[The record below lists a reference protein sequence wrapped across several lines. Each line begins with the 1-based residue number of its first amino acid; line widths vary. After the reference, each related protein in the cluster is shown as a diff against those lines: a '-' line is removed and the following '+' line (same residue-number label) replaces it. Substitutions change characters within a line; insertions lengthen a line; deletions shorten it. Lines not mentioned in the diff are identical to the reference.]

1 MKIEINITKDNKDR
15 ILKLLDELVDAES
28 STSEEAG
35 KIRINESKEGHRA
48 EKEEYKGYAKYMDKP
63 SGYIDK
69 LFAPASIESSEFGL
83 GKNFLFNS
91 FFAAKAML
99 RVITNLTNEERKPPE
114 QDKVLDTFSKAT
126 KARGLQK
133 YNGFPKNRENE
144 KHEGS
149 SVNKLFYS
157 ILLPLSQMDML
168 KLKDNNTSLTKHG
181 LEFSMLTNPKLDDN
195 KDELLSEDEINYLID
210 YLKEIDIHGY
220 KEYTFLKRIV
230 DFIKEKSAY
239 GKTPVYQD
247 LVDFIKRDERF
258 VDYIY
263 KTSKFGKN
271 GLPKESRDFLN
282 KLQRTAQAVVASRIA
297 LLRELR
303 VIEDRRNSYRIIK
316 DVFG

>member
-28 STSEEAG
+28 STSEETG
-35 KIRINESKEGHRA
+35 KVEVKDSKGKYKA
-48 EKEEYKGYAKYMDKP
+48 ENEEYKDYAKYTDKP
-63 SGYIDK
+63 SDDVNK
-69 LFAPASIESSEFGL
+69 LLAPASIESSEFGL

-99 RVITNLTNEERKPPE
+99 RVIANLTNKEGKAPE
-114 QDKVLDTFSKAT
+114 QDKVLDTFNNAT
-126 KARGLQK
+126 IARGLQK

-144 KHEGS
+144 KHERS

-157 ILLPLSQMDML
+157 ILLPLSQMGML
-168 KLKDNNTSLTKHG
+168 KLNDNNISLTKNG
-181 LEFSMLTNPKLDDN
+181 LEFSMLTSPKLDNN
-195 KDELLSEDEINYLID
+195 KDELLSEEEINYLIG
-210 YLKEIDIHGY
+210 YLKEIDMHGY
-220 KEYTFLKRIV
+220 KEYTFLKRII
-230 DFIKEKSAY
+230 DFIKEKSTY

-303 VIEDRRNSYRIIK
+303 VIEDKRNSYRIIK
-316 DVFG
+316 NVFG

>member
-15 ILKLLDELVDAES
+15 ILRLLNELVDAES
-28 STSEEAG
+28 GTSEGTG
-35 KIRINESKEGHRA
+35 KIEVKDSKGEHRA
-48 EKEEYKGYAKYMDKP
+48 EKEEYKEYARYMDKP
-63 SGYIDK
+63 SDHIDK
-69 LFAPASIESSEFGL
+69 LLAPESIESSEFGL

-99 RVITNLTNEERKPPE
+99 RVIANLTNEEAPE
-114 QDKVLDTFSKAT
+114 QDKVLDTFNKAT
-126 KARGLQK
+126 MARDLQK
-133 YNGFPKNRENE
+133 YNGFPKKRENE

-149 SVNKLFYS
+149 SINKLLHS
-157 ILLPLSQMDML
+157 ILLPLSQMGML
-168 KLKDNNTSLTKHG
+168 KLNDNNISLTKHG
-181 LEFSMLTNPKLDDN
+181 LEFSMLTNPKLDNN
-195 KDELLSEDEINYLID
+195 KEELLSEEEINYLID

-230 DFIKEKSAY
+230 DFIKEKSTY

-258 VDYIY
+258 VDYVY

-271 GLPKESRDFLN
+271 GLPKESRDLIN

-303 VIEDRRNSYRIIK
+303 VIEDKRNSYRIIK

>member
-35 KIRINESKEGHRA
+35 KIRISESKEGHRA

-69 LFAPASIESSEFGL
+69 LLAPASIESSEFGL

-99 RVITNLTNEERKPPE
+99 RVIANLANEEQKSPE
-114 QDKVLDTFSKAT
+114 QSKVLEIFNKA
-126 KARGLQK
+126 AIALGLQA
-133 YNGFPKNRENE
+133 YNGFPKERKE

-149 SVNKLFYS
+149 KINKPLYG
-157 ILLPLSQMDML
+157 ILIPLSQMGML
-168 KLKDNNTSLTKHG
+168 KLNDNNISLTKHG
-181 LEFSMLTNPKLDDN
+181 LEFSMLTSPKLDNN
-195 KDELLSEDEINYLID
+195 KEELLSEEEINYLIG
-210 YLKEIDIHGY
+210 YLKEIDMHGY
-220 KEYTFLKRIV
+220 KEHTFLKRIV
-230 DFIKEKSAY
+230 DFIKEKSTY

-258 VDYIY
+258 VDYVY

-297 LLRELR
+297 LLREFR
-303 VIEDRRNSYRIIK
+303 VIEDKRNSYRIIK
-316 DVFG
+316 NIFG

>member
-1 MKIEINITKDNKDR
+1 MKIEINITKDNKDK

-35 KIRINESKEGHRA
+35 KIRINESKEEHRA
-48 EKEEYKGYAKYMDKP
+48 EKEEYKGYARYMNKP

-69 LFAPASIESSEFGL
+69 LLAPASIESSEFGL

-99 RVITNLTNEERKPPE
+99 RVIANLTKEEQKSPE
-114 QDKVLDTFSKAT
+114 QSKVLEIFNKA
-126 KARGLQK
+126 AIALGLQA
-133 YNGFPKNRENE
+133 YNGFPKERKE

-149 SVNKLFYS
+149 KINKPLYG
-157 ILLPLSQMDML
+157 ILIPLSQMGIL
-168 KLKDNNTSLTKHG
+168 KLNDNNISLTKNG
-181 LEFSMLTNPKLDDN
+181 LEFSMLTNPKLDNN
-195 KDELLSEDEINYLID
+195 KDELLSEEEINYLIG
-210 YLKEIDIHGY
+210 YLKEIDMHGY

-230 DFIKEKSAY
+230 DFIKEKSTY

-258 VDYIY
+258 VDYVY

-297 LLRELR
+297 LLREFR
-303 VIEDRRNSYRIIK
+303 VIEDKRNSYRILK
-316 DVFG
+316 NVFG

>member
-48 EKEEYKGYAKYMDKP
+48 EKEEYKGYARYMNKP

-69 LFAPASIESSEFGL
+69 LLAPASIESSEFGL

-99 RVITNLTNEERKPPE
+99 RVIANLTKEEQKSPE
-114 QDKVLDTFSKAT
+114 QSKVLEIFNKA
-126 KARGLQK
+126 AIALGLHA
-133 YNGFPKNRENE
+133 YNGFPKERKE

-149 SVNKLFYS
+149 KINKPLYG
-157 ILLPLSQMDML
+157 ILIPLSQMGML
-168 KLKDNNTSLTKHG
+168 KLNDNNISLTKNG
-181 LEFSMLTNPKLDDN
+181 LEFSMLTNPKLDNN
-195 KDELLSEDEINYLID
+195 KDELLSEEEINYLIG
-210 YLKEIDIHGY
+210 YLKEIDMHGY

-258 VDYIY
+258 VDYVY
-263 KTSKFGKN
+263 KTSKFSKN
-271 GLPKESRDFLN
+271 GLSKESHDFLN

-303 VIEDRRNSYRIIK
+303 VIEDKRNSYRIIK
-316 DVFG
+316 NVFG

>member
-69 LFAPASIESSEFGL
+69 LFAPESIESSEFGM

-99 RVITNLTNEERKPPE
+99 RVIANLTKEEQKSPE
-114 QDKVLDTFSKAT
+114 QSKVLEIFNKA
-126 KARGLQK
+126 AIALGLHA
-133 YNGFPKNRENE
+133 YNGFPKERKE

-149 SVNKLFYS
+149 KINKPLYG
-157 ILLPLSQMDML
+157 ILIPLSQMGML
-168 KLKDNNTSLTKHG
+168 KLNDNNISLTKNG
-181 LEFSMLTNPKLDDN
+181 LEFSMLTNPKLDNN
-195 KDELLSEDEINYLID
+195 KDELLSEEEINYLIG
-210 YLKEIDIHGY
+210 YLKEIDMHGY

-258 VDYIY
+258 VDYVY
-263 KTSKFGKN
+263 KTSKFSKN
-271 GLPKESRDFLN
+271 GLSKESHDFLN

-303 VIEDRRNSYRIIK
+303 VIEDKRNSYRIIK
-316 DVFG
+316 NVFG